1 MERGEARGYFC
12 DILINAGGV
21 VAIPKEGVGHRSENF
36 QFIKSKAFKVT
47 IIGKTPII
55 DKVTIIGRSHFFK
68 ED

>member
-1 MERGEARGYFC
+1 M
-12 DILINAGGV
+12 

-47 IIGKTPII
+47 ITGKIPII
-55 DKVTIIGRSHFFK
+55 DKVMIIGRSHFFK